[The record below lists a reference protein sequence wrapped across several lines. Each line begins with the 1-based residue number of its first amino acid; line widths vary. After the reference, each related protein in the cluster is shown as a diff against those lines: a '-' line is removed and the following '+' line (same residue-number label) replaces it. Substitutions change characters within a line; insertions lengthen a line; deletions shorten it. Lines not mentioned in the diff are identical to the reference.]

1 MNFAALDLNLLRVFD
16 AMMLELSTVRAGERI
31 GLSQP
36 AVSSALGRLRQIV
49 GDELFVRDGNRMVP
63 TARAQELSETVRTA
77 LRQIEQALAATTAF
91 DPSTARRN
99 FVLLGSDYFST
110 LLMPR
115 LAGQIVPEAPSLTL
129 QMLDYPSNEVL
140 KLLSD
145 GFADAALDRELEVP
159 DWIVRQALFRS
170 YMLCAVSKD
179 HPVLGKYRIKPGTR
193 IPAEVFCQIPQILM
207 SVDGDR
213 TGTVDHVL
221 AEHGLARSV
230 AMTVPHFQGI
240 ALAVASSPLLGSL
253 PVHFARH
260 AAAML
265 PLELY
270 LPPFDPPQLD
280 VCLYWHRRLDRD
292 AANIWLRGQIE
303 RAVNSDI
310 AAPVPSV
317 PRTDGKPW
325 RL

>member
-36 AVSSALGRLRQIV
+36 AISSALGRLRQII

-63 TARAQELSETVRTA
+63 TARAQELSETIRTA

-91 DPSTARRN
+91 EPSTARRN

-115 LAGQIVPEAPSLTL
+115 LARQVAPEAPSLTL

-145 GFADAALDRELEVP
+145 GFADAALDRELDVP
-159 DWIVRQALFRS
+159 DWIVRQTLFRS
-170 YMLCAVSKD
+170 YIACAVSKD
-179 HPVLGKYRIKPGTR
+179 HPVLIKHGIKPGAR

-207 SVDGDR
+207 SVDGGR
-213 TGTVDHVL
+213 TGTVDRVL

-230 AMTVPHFQGI
+230 AMTVPHFQGVV
-240 ALAVASSPLLGSL
+240 LAVASSPLLGSL
-253 PVHFARH
+253 PVHFAQH

-265 PLELY
+265 PIELY

-303 RAVNSDI
+303 RAVTSDI
-310 AAPVPSV
+310 AAPAPSV